1 MQTPYS
7 DRDQELGIEEGS
19 IKIVG
24 YEKEDIPVGQSVDV
38 TVSVDQTEMA
48 SYDEYE
54 SKTYIRDEGTYFLTT
69 GNSVH
74 EAMNNILAA
83 KTAEDEE
90 AQARMA
96 EFGEAGNSALVWQQD
111 YTFDDQILHSPKSQ
125 VLRSLTSLT
134 IGI

>member
-1 MQTPYS
+1 MTVTVKNNGATDVRHSVPIYMQTPYS

-24 YEKEDIPVGQSVDV
+24 YEKEDIPAGQSVDV

-69 GNSVH
+69 ETVC
-74 EAMNNILAA
+74 M
-83 KTAEDEE
+83 K
-90 AQARMA
+90 
-96 EFGEAGNSALVWQQD
+96 
-111 YTFDDQILHSPKSQ
+111 P
-125 VLRSLTSLT
+125 
-134 IGI
+134 